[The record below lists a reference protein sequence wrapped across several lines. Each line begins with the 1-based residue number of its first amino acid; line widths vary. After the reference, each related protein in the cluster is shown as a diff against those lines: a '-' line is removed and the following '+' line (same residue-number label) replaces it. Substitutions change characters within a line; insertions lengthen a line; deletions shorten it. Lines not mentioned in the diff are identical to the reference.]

1 MKLTTIRDFQE
12 NTTVQG
18 FFLCLEKHLKTTKT
32 GDYYLDLTLQDV
44 TGRIPA
50 KIWDQVEHFRA
61 LFATGDPVAAKGVVE
76 RFSGVLQ
83 LNCSHIAKA
92 SKERYGKYGYHEE
105 LLIPTI
111 QENRRELW
119 KTLMGHIASVKDKN
133 IKGLLRYVFKT
144 YKNVIL
150 VVPASVNYHH
160 PERGGYLKHLV
171 STTTVADLLAA
182 HYSMI
187 DRDLLL
193 AGVLLHDIGKVRGL
207 STSFH
212 GGYTDDGQL
221 IGHVVLGRDI
231 LREAVEILPDFPSD
245 LALKLEHIILS
256 HPGSSVERAPIP
268 PKFPEA
274 LLAHFIDRMDGRL
287 DLIFREIDSDLGEES
302 FTDARNPFHTTLWK
316 HYRQ

>member
-32 GDYYLDLTLQDV
+32 GDYYLDLTFQDA

-50 KIWDQVEHFRA
+50 KIWDQVEHFRT
-61 LFATGDPVAAKGVVE
+61 LFAAGDPVAAKGVVE
-76 RFSGVLQ
+76 RFSGILQ

-111 QENRRELW
+111 PEDRRELW
-119 KTLMGHIASVKDKN
+119 KTLMGHIASIKDKH
-133 IKGLLRYVFKT
+133 IKGLVRYIFKT
-144 YKNVIL
+144 YKNVML
-150 VVPASVNYHH
+150 VLPASLNFHH
-160 PERGGYLKHLV
+160 TERGGYLKHLV
-171 STTTVADLLAA
+171 STATLADVVAA
-182 HYSMI
+182 HYPGI

-193 AGVLLHDIGKVRGL
+193 AGVLLHDIGKVRG
-207 STSFH
+207 TSSGLQ
-212 GGYTDDGQL
+212 GGYTDEGQL
-221 IGHVVLGRDI
+221 IGHVVIGRDI
-231 LREAVEILPDFPSD
+231 LREVVETLPDFPSH
-245 LALKLEHIILS
+245 LTLKLEHIILS
-256 HPGSSVERAPIP
+256 HPGSSSEGAPRP

-274 LLAHFIDRMDGRL
+274 LLVHFIDRMDGRL
-287 DLIFREIDSDLGEES
+287 DLMLREIDRDLGEES
-302 FTDARNPFHTTLWK
+302 FTDARNTFRTPLWK